1 MRNENENKD
10 TKLLAVELPRG
21 LWESILGVLASNRRL
36 AESIAED
43 KEKAKKEAFRER
55 QVSMA
60 VRLMES
66 ALRIAV
72 NVAEQKVSRDA
83 NK

>member
-43 KEKAKKEAFRER
+43 KEKAQKDASRER